1 MGEERKQMP
10 HYDYQ
15 CEKCQHR
22 YEKFQQMT
30 DAPDMVCPE
39 CGGPVKRLIG
49 TGAGLVFKGSGFY
62 ETDYKRK
69 SSACSAQGGKA
80 PSCCEGCCK
89 KDD

>member
-1 MGEERKQMP
+1 MP

-15 CEKCQHR
+15 CEKCGHR

-30 DAPDMVCPE
+30 DAPDTVCPE
-39 CGGPVKRLIG
+39 CGAPVRRLIG

-69 SSACSAQGGKA
+69 SSACSTQGGKT
-80 PSCCEGCCK
+80 PSCCDGCCK